1 MSKLLKKK
9 KLKVLTITGG
19 VLLLGSIV
27 AASLHSLTFKR
38 TNPVLSPFPYRLNH
52 QQTEK
57 AIDLGPTRV
66 FQNTSFSGITV
77 NGLNP
82 GAAVLTEPNAVR
94 RTDFFGNVLWTFAPN
109 SLTNTKATKISSDG
123 TLIKTRNGDL
133 DTINTIDFTQDIS
146 NKTVVEVRQDASLS
160 NIFYLLLIP
169 TNFAEIT
176 PSVSEIEADSS
187 KQATVVVLS
196 EDLSTNNSDVKYGI
210 VAVSNIKPSD
220 MTKNYPSQWK
230 SMMTSF
236 TKTNHPSYFDT
247 ETGEAISL
255 PWKVYLTTVGNLY
268 ADNGQIAMA
277 GGNGTMFSGKVED
290 EEILSMGMFR
300 INFDFN
306 QISQKSGDPQLR
318 RVSADGFPY
327 ATLLSGLAAPIVG
340 SLLPDNSKKSY
351 IIGSELF
358 NLPIGQNNTF
368 AYVPRIAVSGLVP
381 AVEPGSET
389 VNSWNLV
396 GAITIGTK
404 TDENKSKLPEM
415 RTNKQGAITKDD
427 LGSNHLATQALKSP
441 KATGNSFTTQTI
453 FSTLISITAFQTLA
467 SNTSADTN
475 NTINPIEHSAV
486 ASPTQFTTGTVANAW
501 KDNSENQKTF
511 AMNYFYS
518 LVNVGGF
525 SPRSIGN
532 LVAYT
537 NKVTNSK
544 EFSLRAYVFQ
554 LGSFMIKLY
563 HPGIIPKD
571 VMSSIPMIVNNGDFA
586 TVSSSLSSATK
597 AYKWNNF
604 LGSFIIGGDAN
615 PKNQSAVVGSGWSTV
630 KTSPDS
636 PESGVYYSRDLNTN
650 NEIMLN
656 NNKVIRPTAT
666 NNNNN
671 AFPDFN
677 SGITQAMYNSGNGSR
692 DQENGRIAKIPI
704 NTDIRMLNVPNG
716 INSVFSSN
724 SSTSAFIQQTNR
736 MQLDMLGL
744 NNGSLSLVET
754 NPQESKL
761 TALGQGR
768 FFGTSQ
774 IDQSFFTNSINDV
787 LTDLTVDGKP
797 ITILNPRF
805 RSLIFNYINRPTYS
819 GFDFEK
825 DFRIL
830 ATKVD
835 RTAERVTF
843 VAQVRNPFTQQFV
856 TIPLPSSNLVNNSAS
871 FDGGFG
877 QLPLYVTPVAI
888 AVPLVVVAIVI
899 GLGLG
904 IGIPMQKNKKALQ
917 QGFDISHR
925 KVDVLTTAV
934 GSVFKQIIN
943 RTQIGNIKKTPQ
955 LLKKGTT
962 PTATKPSAPTPT
974 RPIAPKKPTVPTP
987 GDK

>member
-38 TNPVLSPFPYRLNH
+38 TNPVLNPFPYRLNH

-57 AIDLGPTRV
+57 MNNLGPTRV

-77 NGLNP
+77 SGLNP
-82 GAAVLTEPNAVR
+82 GAAVLTETNAVS
-94 RTDFFGNVLWTFAPN
+94 RTDFFGNVLWTFAPG
-109 SLTNTKATKISSDG
+109 SSMMNTKASKISSDG
-123 TLIKTRNGDL
+123 TLLRMPNGDL
-133 DTINTIDFTQDIS
+133 DTINTIDFDQDIR

-196 EDLSTNNSDVKYGI
+196 EDLSTNSNVKYGI

-220 MTKNYPSQWK
+220 MTKNYPSKWK
-230 SMMTSF
+230 STMSSF
-236 TKTNHPSYFDT
+236 AKTNHPSYFDT
-247 ETGEAISL
+247 ESGEAISL

-306 QISQKSGDPQLR
+306 QISQKSDDPQWR

-358 NLPIGQNNTF
+358 NLPIGQDNTF

-404 TDENKSKLPEM
+404 MDESKSKLPEM

-441 KATGNSFTTQTI
+441 KAEGNSFTTQTI

-586 TVSSSLSSATK
+586 TVSSSSSSAKK

-835 RTAERVTF
+835 RTAEKVTF

>member
-38 TNPVLSPFPYRLNH
+38 TNPVLNPFPYRLNH

-57 AIDLGPTRV
+57 MNNLGPTRV

-77 NGLNP
+77 SGLNP
-82 GAAVLTEPNAVR
+82 GAAVLTETNAVS
-94 RTDFFGNVLWTFAPN
+94 RTDFFGNVLWTFAPG
-109 SLTNTKATKISSDG
+109 SSMMNTKASKISSDG
-123 TLIKTRNGDL
+123 TLLRMPNGDL
-133 DTINTIDFTQDIS
+133 DTINTIDFDQDIR

-196 EDLSTNNSDVKYGI
+196 EDLSTNSNVKYGI

-220 MTKNYPSQWK
+220 MTKNYPSKWK
-230 SMMTSF
+230 STMSSF
-236 TKTNHPSYFDT
+236 AKTNHPSYFDT
-247 ETGEAISL
+247 ESGEAISL

-306 QISQKSGDPQLR
+306 QISQKSDDPQWL

-358 NLPIGQNNTF
+358 NLPIGQDNTF

-404 TDENKSKLPEM
+404 MDESKSKLPEM

-441 KATGNSFTTQTI
+441 KAEGNSFTTQTI

-586 TVSSSLSSATK
+586 TVSSSSSSAKK

-835 RTAERVTF
+835 RTAEKVTF